1 MTELTKKQINAINRI
16 ISRTERRY
24 SAADDVYSGQVV
36 TEKGVVVSDGYVT
49 IYYPEALDLKY
60 NTRMPQKTTDNL
72 FVKRDELLDA
82 KMYAVNEPFDMRL
95 CDHPQTWLKNNF
107 LDAKTVQCQ
116 NGVGIDLTARY
127 GNWSEDYISGRF
139 ILKDITDAVEAV
151 GKNAICYLLRSGNG
165 IPFMMVLPF
174 TDGQTVT
181 DEVMAIVTSVRTR

>member
-1 MTELTKKQINAINRI
+1 MELTKKQINAINRI

-24 SAADDVYSGQVV
+24 AASDLFSGQVV

-49 IYYPEALDLKY
+49 IYYPEAVDLKY
-60 NTRMPQKTTDNL
+60 NTKMPQKTIDSL
-72 FVKRDELLDA
+72 FSKRDIFLNA
-82 KMYAVNEPFDMRL
+82 KAYVVNEPFDMRL
-95 CDHPQTWLKNNF
+95 CDHPQTWLKNSF
-107 LDAKTVQCQ
+107 MDAKTVQCQ

-151 GKNAICYLLRSGNG
+151 GKNAICYLLRSDSG
-165 IPFMMVLPF
+165 IPFMTVLPF

>member
-1 MTELTKKQINAINRI
+1 MELTKKQINAINRI

-24 SAADDVYSGQVV
+24 AASDLFSGQVV

-49 IYYPEALDLKY
+49 IYYPEAVDLKY
-60 NTRMPQKTTDNL
+60 NTKMPQKTIDSL
-72 FVKRDELLDA
+72 FSKRDIFLNA
-82 KMYAVNEPFDMRL
+82 KAYVVNEPFDMRL
-95 CDHPQTWLKNNF
+95 CDHPQTWLKNSF

-127 GNWSEDYISGRF
+127 GIWSEDYISGRF

-151 GKNAICYLLRSGNG
+151 GKNAICYLLRSDNG
-165 IPFMMVLPF
+165 IPFMTVLPF

>member
-1 MTELTKKQINAINRI
+1 MELTKKQINAINRI

-24 SAADDVYSGQVV
+24 AASDLFSGQVV
-36 TEKGVVVSDGYVT
+36 TDKGVVVSDGYVT
-49 IYYPEALDLKY
+49 IYYPEAVDLKY
-60 NTRMPQKTTDNL
+60 NTKMPQKTIDSL
-72 FVKRDELLDA
+72 FSKRDIFLNA
-82 KMYAVNEPFDMRL
+82 KAYVVNEPFDMRL
-95 CDHPQTWLKNNF
+95 CDHPQTWLKNSF

-151 GKNAICYLLRSGNG
+151 GKNAICYLLRSDSG

>member
-1 MTELTKKQINAINRI
+1 MELTKKQINAINRI

-24 SAADDVYSGQVV
+24 VASDLFSGQVV
-36 TEKGVVVSDGYVT
+36 TDKGVVVSDGYVT
-49 IYYPEALDLKY
+49 IYYPEAVDLKY
-60 NTRMPQKTTDNL
+60 NTKMPQKTIDSL
-72 FVKRDELLDA
+72 FSKRDIFLNA
-82 KMYAVNEPFDMRL
+82 KAYVVNEPFDMRL
-95 CDHPQTWLKNNF
+95 CDHQQTWLKNSF

-151 GKNAICYLLRSGNG
+151 GKNAICYLLRSDSG
-165 IPFMMVLPF
+165 IPFMTVLPF